1 MLSPRRLERLLEP
14 LSQIDHVKVIRLH
27 SRVPLVD
34 PERISGELITLL
46 RATGKTVYVALH
58 ANHPDE
64 FTDAGRK
71 ACARLVDAGI
81 AMVSQS
87 VLLRS
92 VNDDPE
98 VLAQLMRTFVEN
110 ASSPTICTTLTLR
123 RGHRISA

>member
-1 MLSPRRLERLLEP
+1 M
-14 LSQIDHVKVIRLH
+14 
-27 SRVPLVD
+27 PLVD
-34 PERISGELITLL
+34 PERISGELIALL

-58 ANHPDE
+58 ANHADE

-87 VLLRS
+87 VLLRG

-110 ASSPTICTTLTLR
+110 RIKPYYLHHPTLR
-123 RGHRISA
+123 RGHRISG